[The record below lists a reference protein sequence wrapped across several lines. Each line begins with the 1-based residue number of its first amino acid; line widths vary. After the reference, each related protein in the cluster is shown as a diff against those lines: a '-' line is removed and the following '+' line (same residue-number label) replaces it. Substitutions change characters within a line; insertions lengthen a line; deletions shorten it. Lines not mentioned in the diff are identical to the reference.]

1 MPPTRNST
9 EFRRRL
15 PGLTSSSPKSFGSL
29 QLQLCFLGKT
39 FGHLIWFDTDGV
51 FVAIFL
57 LSSRNPDDDHNAT
70 CSWHVCSLSP
80 YSPTVTSSQIRLV
93 FASCIWQRVAWVFVF
108 DKCLYP
114 GTKMTE
120 NKSKSILDIITSRR
134 NFICHSQVLPR
145 SGMCGHQTQNYPKL
159 LQYPQII
166 NK

>member
-57 LSSRNPDDDHNAT
+57 LSSRNPDDDHNVT
-70 CSWHVCSLSP
+70 CTSRVCSLSP
-80 YSPTVTSSQIRLV
+80 SSSQIRLV
-93 FASCIWQRVAWVFVF
+93 FASCIWQRVAMDVCFREVSI
-108 DKCLYP
+108 P
-114 GTKMTE
+114 RNE
-120 NKSKSILDIITSRR
+120 NDWKQIKINPKIITSQR
-134 NFICHSQVLPR
+134 NLICHSQVLPR
-145 SGMCGHQTQNYPKL
+145 SGMCGHQAQKL
-159 LQYPQII
+159 SQTITVPI
-166 NK
+166 NHQ